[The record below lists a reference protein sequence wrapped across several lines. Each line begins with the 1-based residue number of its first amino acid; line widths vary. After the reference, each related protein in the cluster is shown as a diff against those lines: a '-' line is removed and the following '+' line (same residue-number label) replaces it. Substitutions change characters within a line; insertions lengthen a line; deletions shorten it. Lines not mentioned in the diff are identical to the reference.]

1 MTIIEIIM
9 IKNKKKI
16 CKYKYTNSWSDFV
29 NSESGTLLSF
39 NSEDFSSNLKNTKV
53 SRVLSVHF
61 NFSFSSGSFSSVNN
75 FPIIS
80 STLFPISTLKFLR
93 HSLYWI
99 NESLSN
105 FSALVLLFELILFFP
120 NLNLDFSSPLFIMSW
135 YILKEKKSK

>member
-1 MTIIEIIM
+1 M

-61 NFSFSSGSFSSVNN
+61 NFS
-75 FPIIS
+75 
-80 STLFPISTLKFLR
+80 
-93 HSLYWI
+93 
-99 NESLSN
+99 
-105 FSALVLLFELILFFP
+105 LLGILWWQMYS
-120 NLNLDFSSPLFIMSW
+120 DFVQ
-135 YILKEKKSK
+135 